1 MNRNGDE
8 AGATIESL
16 VALAAESSPD
26 AIVII
31 DTNGEVSYW
40 NRGAERIFGFSSPEM
55 VGAPLDP
62 IIPERL
68 RDRHDKGFAEAM
80 ARGTTRYDDSDLLA
94 VPATTADGST
104 ISIEFSITLLRD
116 DAGVH
121 HVAAVM
127 RDVTARWNRER
138 ELRRRLQALE
148 G

>member
-1 MNRNGDE
+1 MSRSGDG
-8 AGATIESL
+8 AGTTVGSL
-16 VALAAESSPD
+16 VAQAAESSPD

-31 DTNGEVSYW
+31 DTNGAVCYW
-40 NRGAERIFGFSSPEM
+40 NRGAERIFGFSSSEM
-55 VGAPLDP
+55 VGGPLDP

-68 RDRHDKGFAEAM
+68 RDRHNKGFAEAM
-80 ARGTTRYDDSDLLA
+80 ARGTTRYGDSDLLA

-116 DAGVH
+116 GTGVH

-127 RDVTARWNRER
+127 RDVTARWNRDR
-138 ELRRRLQALE
+138 EIRRRLQALE